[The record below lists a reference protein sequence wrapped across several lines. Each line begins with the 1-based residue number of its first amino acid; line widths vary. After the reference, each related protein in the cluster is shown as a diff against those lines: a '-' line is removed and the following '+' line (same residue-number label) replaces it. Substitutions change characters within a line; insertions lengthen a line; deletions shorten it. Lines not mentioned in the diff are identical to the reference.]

1 MGLLQEWLP
10 EYTWPKL
17 KASEGEKQR
26 FRGLGDDL
34 QSDNDE
40 WCESFDVKIA
50 PLPSDYEQTFS
61 PLDFQSLC
69 ISSSDFIDDLNLP
82 EVDTYNTQS
91 AIAHLRQPMEYE
103 HC

>member
-1 MGLLQEWLP
+1 MLLEEKVTLSLILQKTVAPHADKQLVGMQNLSLVIMSSCMIWASVET
-10 EYTWPKL
+10 TW
-17 KASEGEKQR
+17 
-26 FRGLGDDL
+26 
-34 QSDNDE
+34 
-40 WCESFDVKIA
+40 KIEEA
-50 PLPSDYEQTFS
+50 ITNQVR
-61 PLDFQSLC
+61 FQSLC